1 MAASLISNLDAIAT
15 NNTRPTTGNSN
26 ISGDANNTGPNFFA
40 STDITAP
47 HSGITTQKY
56 TVSGSVVQA
65 LAYWDPAKWSTTPSG
80 STYYVRFYLYFT
92 ALPNASTALAGET
105 TSAFSSKNLIRM
117 TSAGK
122 ITVFNGS
129 GTLAGTSTSTL
140 PLSQWVRIEAQITLN
155 ATTGTVILR
164 YYSSAE
170 STTITETLTG
180 TAGNTLG
187 GTGTTSVERLFLGNN
202 GGSPTTATHYYA
214 DAVWSDTNW
223 IGPVLQSI
231 SDGDTVTCTDAISAL
246 GLGQNDSA
254 TGTEGATVN
263 TGSTPISASD
273 TATVT
278 DAKATLNVTLSAT
291 ETGTATDAKSVLTTS
306 RTVSES
312 AALTDASAGVVIN
325 LTKTD
330 SDTVSVRDA
339 ATLVKSGTFFTPP
352 TVIETYPFHGRV
364 SRTQT
369 TGVTVLKTGSSY
381 VTVTD
386 PLSSQW
392 QAADII
398 YSGGRDYQIDPTE
411 QAALVAAGYGSY
423 ISVKTIVG

>member
-92 ALPNASTALAGET
+92 ALPNASCALAGET

-140 PLSQWVRIEAQITLN
+140 PLNQWVRIEAQITLN

-170 STTITETLTG
+170 ST
-180 TAGNTLG
+180 
-187 GTGTTSVERLFLGNN
+187 
-202 GGSPTTATHYYA
+202 P
-214 DAVWSDTNW
+214 
-223 IGPVLQSI
+223 
-231 SDGDTVTCTDAISAL
+231 
-246 GLGQNDSA
+246 
-254 TGTEGATVN
+254 
-263 TGSTPISASD
+263 
-273 TATVT
+273 
-278 DAKATLNVTLSAT
+278 
-291 ETGTATDAKSVLTTS
+291 S
-306 RTVSES
+306 R
-312 AALTDASAGVVIN
+312 
-325 LTKTD
+325 
-330 SDTVSVRDA
+330 R
-339 ATLVKSGTFFTPP
+339 
-352 TVIETYPFHGRV
+352 R
-364 SRTQT
+364 
-369 TGVTVLKTGSSY
+369 
-381 VTVTD
+381 
-386 PLSSQW
+386 
-392 QAADII
+392 
-398 YSGGRDYQIDPTE
+398 
-411 QAALVAAGYGSY
+411 
-423 ISVKTIVG
+423 

>member
-1 MAASLISNLDAIAT
+1 MAASLISTLDAIAT

-26 ISGDANNTGPNFFA
+26 ISGDANNTVPNFFA

-47 HSGITTQKY
+47 HSGITTAKY
-56 TVSGSVVQA
+56 TLTGSISQS

-92 ALPNASTALAGET
+92 AFPNASSAIAGET

-140 PLSQWVRIEAQITLN
+140 PTNQWVRIEAQVVLN
-155 ATTGTVILR
+155 ATTGQVVLR

-170 STTITETLTG
+170 STSITETLTG
-180 TAGNTLG
+180 TVGNTLG
-187 GTGTTSVERLFLGNN
+187 GSGTTSIERLFLGNN
-202 GGSPTTATHYYA
+202 GGSDTTGTRYYA

-231 SDGDTVTCTDAISAL
+231 SDNDGVTCTDAVSARSFPA
-246 GLGQNDSA
+246 GE
-254 TGTEGATVN
+254 TGTFTEGAVAVV
-263 TGSTPISASD
+263 PISAAD
-273 TATVT
+273 TGTAT
-278 DAKATLNVTLSAT
+278 DAKSVLNVTFTAS
-291 ETGTATDAKSVLTTS
+291 ETGTATDAKSVLSTS
-306 RTVSES
+306 RTTSETAGFTDAASVAAITTQSDSES
-312 AALTDASAGVVIN
+312 VT
-325 LTKTD
+325 
-330 SDTVSVRDA
+330 VRDA

-386 PLSSQW
+386 PLSSLW

-398 YSGGRDYQIDPTE
+398 YSGGRDYLIDPTE

-423 ISVKTIVG
+423 ISVKQIVG